1 MQPDTETLA
10 IRSQLSPFKVG
21 AIQQL
26 IADGDADLGKKTA
39 PYFAIILVLFLL
51 AFLGYF
57 VTALVALVVCRLQ
70 IDSRIRTRLC
80 TCNHCIS
87 LSCSPAYSASVVAHA
102 ALLVPH
108 THFLARA
115 TLTLQLDATAMDAEC
130 AEETYI
136 WLYVFIV
143 LVLPTIVGV
152 LIGELP
158 NCFARHNC
166 SEKSSSGV
174 PSSCAQTDGVMSAHT
189 QTRTHAQG

>member
-87 LSCSPAYSASVVAHA
+87 RSCSPARRMKRFRCSARGSPCTAHSLSRSRNAHA
-102 ALLVPH
+102 TAGCDGNGRRVCRGNVYLAVRLYRPRVANNSGCPH
-108 THFLARA
+108 
-115 TLTLQLDATAMDAEC
+115 
-130 AEETYI
+130 
-136 WLYVFIV
+136 W
-143 LVLPTIVGV
+143 
-152 LIGELP
+152 
-158 NCFARHNC
+158 
-166 SEKSSSGV
+166 
-174 PSSCAQTDGVMSAHT
+174 
-189 QTRTHAQG
+189 

>member
-1 MQPDTETLA
+1 LRLFLYCFSSRFLA
-10 IRSQLSPFKVG
+10 TLSPRSSP
-21 AIQQL
+21 L
-26 IADGDADLGKKTA
+26 W
-39 PYFAIILVLFLL
+39 Y
-51 AFLGYF
+51 
-57 VTALVALVVCRLQ
+57 VVCRL
-70 IDSRIRTRLC
+70 IAKFAPGCALVITVSHVL
-80 TCNHCIS
+80 
-87 LSCSPAYSASVVAHA
+87 ASASVVAHA

-166 SEKSSSGV
+166 SEKSSSCV